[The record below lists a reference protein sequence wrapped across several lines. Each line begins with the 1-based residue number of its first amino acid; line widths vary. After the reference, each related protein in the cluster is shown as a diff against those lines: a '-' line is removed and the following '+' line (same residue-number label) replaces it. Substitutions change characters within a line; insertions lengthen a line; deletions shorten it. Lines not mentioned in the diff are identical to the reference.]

1 MSIWLFKT
9 NLPDLCQPIGNKMV
23 QKKIWE
29 DEVPEWLDI
38 LDRLEEVNKED
49 ADNNFINDIEEDFG
63 KLLIVDE
70 AKKFVYYWSGKR
82 KLKTNRKGSWKLGWK
97 NWLNKALRQKENYER
112 SKKKS
117 GEYSKS
123 SEYQRSREYLEEVQ
137 RKRNERN
144 RRRYGQD

>member
-1 MSIWLFKT
+1 M
-9 NLPDLCQPIGNKMV
+9 PDLCQLTGSKMV

-38 LDRLEEVNKED
+38 LNRLEEVSKED
-49 ADNNFINDIEEDFG
+49 ADINFINDIEEDFN

-112 SKKKS
+112 PAEKSK
-117 GEYSKS
+117 EHSKS
-123 SEYQRSREYLEEVQ
+123 AEYQRSREYLEEVK
-137 RKRNERN
+137 RKRNERD
-144 RRRYGQD
+144 RRRYG

>member
-1 MSIWLFKT
+1 
-9 NLPDLCQPIGNKMV
+9 MV

-49 ADNNFINDIEEDFG
+49 ADNNFINDIEEDFD

-144 RRRYGQD
+144 RRRYG

>member
-1 MSIWLFKT
+1 
-9 NLPDLCQPIGNKMV
+9 MV

-49 ADNNFINDIEEDFG
+49 ADNNFINDIEEDFN

-144 RRRYGQD
+144 RRRYG